1 LTKVTWI
8 AGSKMSKNLDTINS
22 VLSQI
27 RKSGL
32 YGALNTDLN
41 LPDLFV
47 LRYLLDQPND
57 IVNLQKDIEDLP
69 FFPDR
74 LTASYQDEWII
85 FCKKKVSKLGLK
97 ELSQTDLA
105 FLADELN
112 NNNTSDMPNNENQ
125 KEETLIKLKERLL
138 YMRIN
143 DNFGK
148 QLEQLCLVQR
158 ILVSKGVAILKS
170 EQQRKIERF
179 IK

>member
-1 LTKVTWI
+1 
-8 AGSKMSKNLDTINS
+8 MSNKSDTISS
-22 VLSQI
+22 VISQI

-32 YGALNTDLN
+32 YGLLNTDVN

-74 LTASYQDEWII
+74 LNASYQDEWII

-105 FLADELN
+105 FLADELEEIN
-112 NNNTSDMPNNENQ
+112 ACDMLNNENQ
-125 KEETLIKLKERLL
+125 REETLIKLKERLQC
-138 YMRIN
+138 MRTN
-143 DNFGK
+143 DNFDK
-148 QLEQLCLVQR
+148 QFAQICLIQKV
-158 ILVSKGVAILKS
+158 LLSKDVAVLKS

-179 IK
+179 IE

>member
-1 LTKVTWI
+1 
-8 AGSKMSKNLDTINS
+8 MSNKSDTFSS

-27 RKSGL
+27 RQSGL
-32 YGALNTDLN
+32 YGALNSDLSLPN
-41 LPDLFV
+41 LFI

-74 LTASYQDEWII
+74 LNASYQDEWII

-97 ELSQTDLA
+97 DLSQTDLA
-105 FLADELN
+105 FFADKIDDN
-112 NNNTSDMPNNENQ
+112 DTCGMPNDKNQ
-125 KEETLIKLKERLL
+125 RQDSLIKLKERLL
-138 YMRIN
+138 CMLTN
-143 DNFGK
+143 DNFDK
-148 QLEQLCLVQR
+148 QFEQLCR
-158 ILVSKGVAILKS
+158 IQKILLSKSVAILKS